1 MAVNVRIFSTHIGV
15 QMKCYQSKTM
25 WFSVALV
32 IFGALLENLPML
44 QSVIDPKYYGIIFTV
59 VGVIVALLR
68 YVTKEPINP

>member
-1 MAVNVRIFSTHIGV
+1 
-15 QMKCYQSKTM
+15 MKCYKSKTM

-32 IFGALLENLPML
+32 IFGALLDNLPYL
-44 QSVIDPKYYGIIFTV
+44 QSIIDPKYYGIIFTV

>member
-1 MAVNVRIFSTHIGV
+1 
-15 QMKCYQSKTM
+15 MKCYQSKTM

-32 IFGALLENLPML
+32 IFGALLDNLPML
-44 QSVIDPKYYGIIFTV
+44 QSIIDPKYYGIIFTV